1 MSVASFSAATP
12 KPLLSVRNLSI
23 EIAGPDGLI
32 EPVRGVSFD
41 LQAGEALAL
50 VGESGCGK
58 SLTAMALMRLL
69 PENARF
75 RSGEVWLSGR
85 ELLTLSER
93 EMASVRGGGIA
104 VIFQEPAT
112 SFNPVMTVGDQIV
125 EMIRAHSRISHADAK
140 REAIE
145 WLARTGVPEPERRFS
160 SFPHELSGG
169 LKQRAMIAMALA
181 AKPAVVIADEPTTA
195 LDVTVQAQILALLAE
210 LRREEKLTL
219 LLITHDLALLP
230 GTVDRVAL
238 MYAGEIVETAPTA
251 EFLRGPRHP
260 YGEALLK
267 AVPKR
272 LIEKE
277 AVDEGM
283 LQRPKRLHSLEGTV
297 PKIRPGFLGCA
308 FAGRCALK
316 RARCALESPQ
326 LLALQNAE
334 TPVHVVRCFVRGS
347 CQGMSPSLNPSGA
360 AAKGKIEPLAQTQ
373 ATDPSAA
380 PLAASSSSEPLLLS
394 ASALTVKVSGRG
406 FFKRVPGKTLIENV
420 GFELR
425 RGETLALVGESGSG
439 KTTAVMAALGLLPS
453 YLAVTGQ
460 IGFEGT
466 LMPAD
471 APRSRAFRKAV
482 QIVFQDPF
490 SSLDPRMTV
499 RALLNEPFE
508 ALMPELSDAAR
519 LDRMKAL
526 LVETGL
532 DPSALARY
540 PHEFSGGQ
548 RQRIAIARA
557 LAAEPRVI
565 VCDEPTSALD
575 VSVQAQILNLLMR
588 LKEERGLSYLLI
600 THNFGVVEF
609 AADRIAVMKSGRIV
623 EAGTALEVLEHPKT
637 DYARTLLASVPRL

>member
-1 MSVASFSAATP
+1 MSAASLAATP

-75 RSGEVWLSGR
+75 RSGEVWLNGQ
-85 ELLTLSER
+85 ELLTRSER
-93 EMASVRGGGIA
+93 DMASVRGGGIA

-195 LDVTVQAQILALLAE
+195 LDVTVQAQILALLAQ

-238 MYAGEIVETAPTA
+238 MYAGEIVESAPTA

-277 AVDEGM
+277 ALDAGM

-308 FAGRCALK
+308 FAGRCAFK
-316 RARCALESPQ
+316 RARCTLESPQ
-326 LLALQNAE
+326 LLALQDAE
-334 TPVHVVRCFVRGS
+334 TPMHAVWCFVRGC
-347 CQGMSPSLNPSGA
+347 CQGVSPASKSC
-360 AAKGKIEPLAQTQ
+360 AAKDKVEPLARAQ
-373 ATDPSAA
+373 AIDASFA
-380 PLAASSSSEPLLLS
+380 PLAALSSSEPLLLS
-394 ASALTVKVSGRG
+394 ASALTVKVPSRG

-439 KTTAVMAALGLLPS
+439 KTTAVMAALGLLPP
-453 YLAVTGQ
+453 YLAVAGE

-466 LMPAD
+466 LMPAN

-623 EAGTALEVLEHPKT
+623 ESGTALEVLEHPKT
-637 DYARTLLASVPRL
+637 EYARTLLASVPRL